1 MRILVTGA
9 GGFVGR
15 ALVRRWRGAHQLVVQ
30 DSSCDAIRHDADEII
45 EGDICD
51 SGIQAEALGNG
62 VDALVHLAT
71 VPGGAAEADPDV
83 AWRVNVE
90 ASQRLIGLAAKLNP
104 RLRVIFASSIA
115 VFGEPL
121 PEIVDDAQPLR
132 PRLLYGAHK
141 AIIEA
146 WLGTLAR
153 RGELQ
158 PISIRLPGIVARPQ
172 GPSGMKSA
180 FMSEIF
186 HSALAGEPFTSPIGP
201 GASMWLMSLST
212 IIDNICVGIELAPE
226 ALAEPFA
233 ITLPALRVTMRELAG
248 EIARQTGS
256 SCDRIIYAPDV
267 KLERDFGC
275 YPILRTPMADKMGFR
290 SDGSV
295 SQLVTNAL
303 GSIREEV

>member
-15 ALVRRWRGAHQLVVQ
+15 ALIRKLRGAHQFVAL
-30 DSSCDAIRHDADEII
+30 DSSCDAIRHDADDII

-51 SGIQAEALGNG
+51 PEIQADAIGGG
-62 VDALVHLAT
+62 VDLMVHLAT
-71 VPGGAAEADPDV
+71 VPGGATEADPEL

-104 RLRVIFASSIA
+104 RLRVVFASSIA

-121 PEIVDDAQPLR
+121 PEIVEDTQPLR

-141 AIIEA
+141 VIIEA

-158 PISIRLPGIVARPQ
+158 PISIRLPGIVARPR

-186 HSALAGEPFTSPIGP
+186 HSALAGELFTSPIGP

-212 IIDNICVGIELAPE
+212 IIDNISVGIGLAPE
-226 ALAEPFA
+226 ALSEPFA
-233 ITLPALRVTMRELAG
+233 ITLPAVHVTMHELAE

-256 SCDRIIYAPDV
+256 ECDRITYDPDV
-267 KLERDFGC
+267 TLERDFGR
-275 YPILRTPMADKMGFR
+275 YPALRTPIADEMGFL

-295 SQLVTNAL
+295 SQLVANAL